1 MSDNTETFWLVMRVR
16 RWENMAAN
24 GMDIAPAPELGTG
37 YVCVFDTEAAA
48 RAACQDGDTVAA
60 VRHIMSATPW
70 QLAGRKAAPQNI
82 TTCAQCGIE
91 WEEGTGANEFGCWNC
106 GSVRSVNV
114 SLAEA
119 KEMRIAYTR
128 AEHLRIAEREIKA
141 GNYPRF

>member
-1 MSDNTETFWLVMRVR
+1 MSAETETFWLVMRVR

-37 YVCVFDTEAAA
+37 YVCAFDTEAAA

-60 VRHIMSATPW
+60 VR
-70 QLAGRKAAPQNI
+70 GKARPEETEN
-82 TTCAQCGIE
+82 TVPTCAQCGIE
-91 WEEGTGANEFGCWNC
+91 WEEETGANEFGCWNC

-114 SLAEA
+114 SPAEA
-119 KEMRIAYTR
+119 KAMRIAYTR